1 MTCIVG
7 IVKDGTIY
15 MGGDSAGV
23 AGLDVEVREDEK
35 VFLLKDR
42 FIIGFTTSFR
52 MGNLL
57 RFSLNPPGQP
67 AGQGDYEY
75 MCTGFIEAVRKCFAD
90 NGFTG
95 KSAEG
100 HNRDEGGQFL
110 LGYRGKLYA
119 VHSDFQIGK
128 VRNNYN
134 SVGCGRYYALGALY
148 ATQGSEMS
156 PQNRIILALR
166 AATAFSGGVRPPFT
180 LSELRPAEAALPE
193 QVRK

>member
-7 IVKDGTIY
+7 IVKEGVIY

-23 AGLDVEVREDEK
+23 AGLDVEEREDEK
-35 VFLLKDR
+35 VFVLQDKFL
-42 FIIGFTTSFR
+42 IGFTTSFR

-57 RFSLNPPGQP
+57 RFSLNPPDQPEGQ
-67 AGQGDYEY
+67 DNYRY

-90 NGFTG
+90 NGFVG

-110 LGYRGKLYA
+110 VGFHGKLYT
-119 VHSDFQIGK
+119 VHGDFQVGK
-128 VRNNYN
+128 ARTNYN
-134 SVGCGRYYALGALY
+134 SVGCGRPYAMGALF
-148 ATQGSEMS
+148 ATEGLAMS

-166 AATAFSGGVRPPFT
+166 TAVKFSGGVRPPFT
-180 LSELRPAEAALPE
+180 LSELRPGE
-193 QVRK
+193 QAVSSKRTG